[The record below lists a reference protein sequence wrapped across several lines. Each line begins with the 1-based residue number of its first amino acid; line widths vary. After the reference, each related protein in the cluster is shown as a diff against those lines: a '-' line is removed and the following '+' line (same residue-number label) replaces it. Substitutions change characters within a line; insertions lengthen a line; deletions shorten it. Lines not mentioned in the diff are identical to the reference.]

1 LPKSTHGD
9 VLDAV
14 LAHVTPLP
22 MEAIASTSPV
32 SSRRWSLPGRSK
44 AAKPGFKT
52 ISEEDWLKLSGQGD

>member
-1 LPKSTHGD
+1 
-9 VLDAV
+9 VLE
-14 LAHVTPLP
+14 HVTPLP

-52 ISEEDWLKLSGQGD
+52 ISEEDWLKLAGQGD